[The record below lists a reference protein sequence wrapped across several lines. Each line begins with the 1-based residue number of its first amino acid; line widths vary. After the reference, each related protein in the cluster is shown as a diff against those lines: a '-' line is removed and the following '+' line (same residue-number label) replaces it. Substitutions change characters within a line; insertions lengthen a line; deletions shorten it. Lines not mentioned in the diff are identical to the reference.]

1 MRILISGKPAYIPS
15 NISFEYIVENSL
27 FSGADAYTLTIT
39 FPLKDC
45 PQNLA
50 IFGHLNRPDITKKT
64 TLLPCQII
72 DRHFRKTGSLT
83 ITEINETEVKC
94 QFLEGRSVL
103 NYYSSF
109 DDIYINTLTLPYP
122 STNPSS
128 FAYTDNRSSTVI
140 DNGYVALPWVNNLT
154 GNIQNRPDGTSWHA
168 DTVGLT
174 FQPYL
179 WYLLSLI
186 FNAINYT
193 ADLSALTATKWKYLL
208 VCNALPYAWDKPS
221 FAAALP
227 NWTLTE
233 LLEQI
238 EYLTNGEFIIDHSQ
252 HTITFAFAA
261 DAIAAETPI
270 LLDHILSEH
279 TVEIADDEVEYRQNI
294 TLEYAENASDTHSQY
309 YNCPWLIQEAQRQ
322 NLIKTYSTMSAFA
335 TAWNNQTANQCDTA
349 GEAAQAIAALEK
361 KKLIYIEQQ
370 KTYYLVTA
378 FTSSVEAH
386 GGVDP
391 YATAKVSATLQ
402 QVNIF
407 PPLNERETTNVS
419 AANKVTLNIVPAW
432 LDEAYI
438 TLNGT
443 ATSLGFAIFLDLPEY
458 DNQSATSDGTNG
470 LLALQIFN
478 AGNTSDTTEF
488 LDRIYVAFYNND
500 LPLPT
505 QTTLSTTTTQTTLYS
520 PVISPTVLWFNNK
533 NITLARLTNT
543 YSLRLHQAPSITTQT
558 ATTTQTTTGGAD
570 ASSAGNDTSQTT
582 TGDADASSAG
592 NDTSQ
597 TTTQSTNVSEA
608 NQQHEVTNA
617 QPQTLPSI
625 AATQKHTFRWL
636 SDTIPSVRA
645 IYHIRGKRYL
655 CAKITATFTANG
667 MSQLLKGDFYPIT

>member
-50 IFGHLNRPDITKKT
+50 IFGHLNRPDISKKT

-72 DRHFRKTGSLT
+72 DSHFRKTGSLT

-122 STNPSS
+122 STDPSS
-128 FAYTDNRSSTVI
+128 FAYTDNRSSSVI

-179 WYLLSLI
+179 WYLLTLI

-238 EYLTNGEFIIDHSQ
+238 EYLTDGEFIIDHSR

-261 DAIAAETPI
+261 DVIAAETPI

-294 TLEYAENASDTHSQY
+294 TLEYAENSSDTHSQY

-322 NLIKTYSTMSAFA
+322 NLIKTYSSMSAFA

-419 AANKVTLNIVPAW
+419 KANKVTLNIIPAW

-443 ATSLGFAIFLDLPEY
+443 ATSQGFAIFLDLPEY
-458 DNQSATSDGTNG
+458 DNQSTTSDGTNG

-478 AGNTSDTTEF
+478 AGNSSDTTEF

-505 QTTLSTTTTQTTLYS
+505 TTTLSTTTTQTTLYA

-533 NITLARLTNT
+533 NITLARLTNS
-543 YSLRLHQAPSITTQT
+543 YSLRLHQAPSITTE
-558 ATTTQTTTGGAD
+558 TTTQTTGA
-570 ASSAGNDTSQTT
+570 S
-582 TGDADASSAG
+582 
-592 NDTSQ
+592 
-597 TTTQSTNVSEA
+597 
-608 NQQHEVTNA
+608 
-617 QPQTLPSI
+617 LPTI

-667 MSQLLKGDFYPIT
+667 MSQLLKGDFYPITN